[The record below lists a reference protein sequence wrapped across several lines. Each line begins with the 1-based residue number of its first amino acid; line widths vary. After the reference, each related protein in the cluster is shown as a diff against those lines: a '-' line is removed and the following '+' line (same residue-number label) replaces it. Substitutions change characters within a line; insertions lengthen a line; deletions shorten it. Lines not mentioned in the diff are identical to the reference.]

1 MHNKQCKI
9 QKYTI
14 NSANCSKLSKILFK
28 SEIHEYKPRCK
39 KINDDLNALYGT
51 VTPANLDV
59 SQISRNSVQ
68 PTASR
73 QLMQICMRNI

>member
-1 MHNKQCKI
+1 MPIVQSLVKYYLNL
-9 QKYTI
+9 KYT
-14 NSANCSKLSKILFK
+14 NTSPDA
-28 SEIHEYKPRCK
+28 K